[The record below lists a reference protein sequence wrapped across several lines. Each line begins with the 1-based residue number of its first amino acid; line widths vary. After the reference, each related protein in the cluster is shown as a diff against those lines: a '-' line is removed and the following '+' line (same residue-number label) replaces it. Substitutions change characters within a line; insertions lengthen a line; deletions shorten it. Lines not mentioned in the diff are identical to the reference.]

1 MELSEQEKF
10 ILNGL
15 YDGKTGEQIS
25 REFPESL
32 DIQNNKAQEIVYYL
46 DLLKDKKLI
55 KIENDK
61 YYSSGGM
68 FSNKYKNNAKIIFWD
83 SINITV
89 EGREYIEEFRMT
101 NLQKVKRFF
110 KKRISNF
117 LKAFEEGII
126 NYLITFIL
134 GTVTG
139 IGIREIFSVIKR
151 ILKFFISNS

>member
-25 REFPESL
+25 KEFPESL

-55 KIENDK
+55 KIKNDK
-61 YYSSGGM
+61 YYLSGGM

-83 SINITV
+83 PINITV
-89 EGREYIEEFRMT
+89 QGREYIEELRMT

-134 GTVTG
+134 GTITG